1 EGLPWQG
8 NVREL
13 ENAIERAVVL
23 ATSEFIEADDLPSHD
38 QQSEVAKVDGTTNN
52 GVFMINSLMTLEDV
66 CKKYIEFIF
75 KRNNFA
81 KEQTA
86 KELDIDRKTLYRKL
100 KEIETESYELN

>member
-1 EGLPWQG
+1 
-8 NVREL
+8 
-13 ENAIERAVVL
+13 
-23 ATSEFIEADDLPSHD
+23 
-38 QQSEVAKVDGTTNN
+38 
-52 GVFMINSLMTLEDV
+52 MTLEDV

-100 KEIETESYELN
+100 KEIESYELN